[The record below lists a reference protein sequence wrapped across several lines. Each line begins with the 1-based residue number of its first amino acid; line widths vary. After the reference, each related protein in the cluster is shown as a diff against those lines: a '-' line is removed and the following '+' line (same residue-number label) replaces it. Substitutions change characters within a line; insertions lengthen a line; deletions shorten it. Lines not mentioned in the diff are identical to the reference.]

1 MAEVEFR
8 YYTEPFL
15 RQFVKEYCMTLGDNE
30 ADAEINA
37 DAVVSGLLRWYPA
50 QGQGLEKLFRQTRQ
64 MLNGGM
70 LPNAPMEW
78 LIDRPA
84 TALLNAAKGSGF
96 VAGTRAMRKAME
108 KARTYG
114 IGCVLVRHSN
124 HFGTSGYYANMA
136 AEEGMIGIAFTNAG
150 PEMAPWGAKTGVL
163 GTNPWGIAIPRK
175 DKPPVVLDMALTMS
189 GQGMIKWAYEE
200 GREVPVTWAITQA
213 GQRTT
218 NPAELM
224 EGATQLP
231 IGDFKGYG
239 LSFMSDAIAGVLS
252 GAKFG
257 LDCYHDINDL
267 DVGHCLMA
275 LDVEAFMPREEFEQR
290 LEGLIEQVKSAAP
303 IEAGAE
309 IYLPGE
315 LELRRMEKRLKEG
328 IPVMQSTVER
338 IQALCAEINMDCPL

>member
-1 MAEVEFR
+1 MPEVKYR
-8 YYTEPFL
+8 YYTEPFI
-15 RQFVKEYCMTLGDNE
+15 RQFVTDYCKALGDNE
-30 ADAEINA
+30 ADAVLNA

-64 MLNGGM
+64 MREGGM
-70 LPNAPMEW
+70 IPNAPMQW
-78 LIDRPA
+78 LVDRPA
-84 TALLNAAKGSGF
+84 TALLDAAKGSGF
-96 VAGTRAMRKAME
+96 VAGTRAMRKAIE
-108 KARTYG
+108 KARVCG

-136 AEEGMIGIAFTNAG
+136 SKEGMVGIAFTNAG

-163 GTNPWGIAIPRK
+163 GTNPWGIAVPRK
-175 DKPPVVLDMALTMS
+175 DGPPIVLDMALTMS

-200 GREVPVTWAITQA
+200 GREVPISWAITKE
-213 GQRTT
+213 GKRTT
-218 NPAELM
+218 DPSELM
-224 EGATQLP
+224 EGVTQLP

-257 LDCYHDINDL
+257 MDCYHDINDL
-267 DVGHCLMA
+267 DVGHCLLA
-275 LDVEAFMPREEFEQR
+275 LDIEAFMPREEFEQR

-303 IEAGAE
+303 IEPGAE

-315 LELRRMEKRLKEG
+315 LELRRMEQRLKEG
-328 IPVMQSTVER
+328 IPVMELTVQR
-338 IQALCAEINMDCPL
+338 IEGLCKEIGFDCPL